1 MPLGGGF
8 RIGICCPSHPLYPMI
23 AHYDYR
29 SSDQICTECGVV
41 VKDRVDDVGSEWRT
55 FSYEAGNV
63 DPSQIG
69 EEENTLLDGSNL
81 TTIFGPST
89 SGGGSLINESGEALG
104 RKKKRQTMS
113 SSDQTL
119 VSAYNEISNMAVNI
133 NLPRTVVDRANC
145 LFKNVHDG
153 KHLKGHSTK
162 AIASTCLYIACRQEG
177 VPRTFKEICALT
189 KIDKKELG
197 RCYKLIPKA
206 LETSVDVIPRIT
218 TSDFIPRFCS
228 NLGMQLTKVIFLNVS
243 LHIGLKAVELDVV
256 PGRSP
261 LSVAAAAIYMASLAS
276 EKKLTKK
283 AIGDITGVADVT
295 IRQLHELMYPRAAEL
310 FPPEFNLIISKLSQ
324 G

>member
-1 MPLGGGF
+1 MPLEGGF
-8 RIGICCPSHPLYPMI
+8 RIGICCPSHPHYPLI

-29 SSDQICTECGVV
+29 SSDQICPECGLVV
-41 VKDRVDDVGSEWRT
+41 EDRVDDVGSEWRT

-81 TTIFGPST
+81 TTMFGPSM
-89 SGGGSLINESGEALG
+89 SGGGSLLNESGGAVG
-104 RKKKRQTMS
+104 RKKNRQTMS

-218 TSDFIPRFCS
+218 TSDFIPLQ
-228 NLGMQLTKVIFLNVS
+228 NLNLELNAMVQREA